1 MAVCLL
7 CLKLNWD
14 KLIACDNQDHR
25 ILEYIAVPRFISWLM
40 GSDTAMDD
48 TVLGL
53 SRVEVQRE
61 GDSPSSDIGELLVI
75 KAEWLDASTEI
86 HVHYTVTVITENLL
100 QNITFLKDSVDIKYP
115 HESVL

>member
-1 MAVCLL
+1 ML
-7 CLKLNWD
+7 LNWD
-14 KLIACDNQDHR
+14 KQIACDNQDPS
-25 ILEYIAVPRFISWLM
+25 INKCIAVPRFISWWM

-61 GDSPSSDIGELLVI
+61 GGSPSSDIGELLVI

-86 HVHYTVTVITENLL
+86 HVHYAVTVITENLL
-100 QNITFLKDSVDIKYP
+100 QSTFKIQNSVYTHIN
-115 HESVL
+115 LC

>member
-1 MAVCLL
+1 
-7 CLKLNWD
+7 
-14 KLIACDNQDHR
+14 
-25 ILEYIAVPRFISWLM
+25 M

-61 GDSPSSDIGELLVI
+61 GGSPSSDIGELLVI

-86 HVHYTVTVITENLL
+86 HVHYAVTVITEICFKALL
-100 QNITFLKDSVDIKYP
+100 KSKIQFIPTSTCAKNKIFHFNFI
-115 HESVL
+115 